1 MADEENVP
9 TYTEVDEGGI
19 TSWIDD
25 VPERAA
31 QLQLP
36 LTQWPLPPWHPDS
49 ASQWTSLSASTLT
62 PEDKDELWTTQ
73 KHIITTLFDAI
84 RSKNVEVVT
93 ILINRGWVSP
103 DVPNEHGETPLVAA
117 VAAGNGSMICALVA
131 LGATVNTYGRF
142 DGGERTPLMAAA
154 ATGRLPLVKLLIED
168 FHADDAIIAP
178 DGQLALRLA
187 ADNGHRDVVAFL
199 PARRGGAW
207 RRWKVNNEVA
217 VRRIRRAGYNIYRF
231 FKFFLWEL
239 PKFFVWSIPKHLV
252 VKPLVKACKYC
263 WEHKR
268 RFCRWCKRQ
277 VVEFPGRVKR
287 AGKAVW
293 KVAKK
298 VPPAVWKVAKE
309 VPIAVWKVMKWV
321 PKVVWKVMK
330 WIPKVVKALAL
341 AFWRFV
347 KRIPGAMKMV
357 GLWIWTTLKGMGK
370 AVGNVFLRVVSAIHT
385 AVMAVIDFF
394 RSITLK
400 DVLNGIRTVFR
411 AIFVELPQ
419 AMWAGIKTAGE
430 VAYKVVVLLFGSV
443 GQLIWWFFEALLW
456 VAEYVPHQLWKI
468 ICGIGNS
475 MAKGYHEILVWFN
488 PKR

>member
-9 TYTEVDEGGI
+9 TYTEVDDGGI
-19 TSWIDD
+19 ASWIDAI
-25 VPERAA
+25 PERAA

-36 LTQWPLPPWHPDS
+36 LTQWPHPPWHPAS
-49 ASQWTSLSASTLT
+49 ESQWTSLSTSNVVPLT
-62 PEDKDELWTTQ
+62 VEDKNELWTTQ
-73 KHIITTLFDAI
+73 TRIIRTLFDAI

-93 ILINRGWVSP
+93 MLINRGWVSP

-117 VAAGNGSMICALVA
+117 VAAGNGAMVCTLVG

-142 DGGERTPLMAAA
+142 DGSERTPLMVAA
-154 ATGRLPLVKLLIED
+154 ATGRLPLAKLLIDD
-168 FHADDAIIAP
+168 FHADDAVIAP

-187 ADNGHRDVVAFL
+187 ADNGHRDVVDYL
-199 PARRGGAW
+199 PTRRGGAW

-231 FKFFLWEL
+231 FKFFLWEA
-239 PKFFVWSIPKHLV
+239 PRFFVWSVPKHVV
-252 VKPLVKACKYC
+252 VKPLTKACRYC

-268 RFCRWCKRQ
+268 HFGGWCKRQ
-277 VVEFPGRVKR
+277 AAAFPGRVRR

-293 KVAKK
+293 RGVKKVPVAAWKVAKK
-298 VPPAVWKVAKE
+298 IPEAVE
-309 VPIAVWKVMKWV
+309 E
-321 PKVVWKVMK
+321 
-330 WIPKVVKALAL
+330 LAL

-357 GLWIWTTLKGMGK
+357 GLWVWATLKKMGR

-400 DVLNGIRTVFR
+400 DVWDGICTVFR
-411 AIFVELPQ
+411 AVFVDLPQ
-419 AMWAGIKTAGE
+419 AIWAGIKTAGE
-430 VAYKVVVLLFGSV
+430 VAYKVAVKLFGFA

-456 VAEYVPHQLWKI
+456 VVQYVPHQLWKI
-468 ICGIGNS
+468 ISGIGS
-475 MAKGYHEILVWFN
+475 SIAKGYHEILVWFN
-488 PKR
+488 PKH